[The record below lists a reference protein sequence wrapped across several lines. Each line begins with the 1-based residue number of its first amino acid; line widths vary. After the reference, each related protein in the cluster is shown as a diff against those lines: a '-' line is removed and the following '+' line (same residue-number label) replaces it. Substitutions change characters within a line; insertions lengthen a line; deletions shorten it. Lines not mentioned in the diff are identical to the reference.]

1 MRLVMLDRDGVITVN
16 RERGIKT
23 PAEIELIDGAGPAIA
38 RLNRAGVKVAVCTN
52 QPEVEQGVINRRQL
66 DEIHKALRRKLA
78 EQGAYLDLILC
89 CTADHKSP
97 ARKPGPAM
105 LVDAL
110 RCFGAKPAATP
121 FVGDQLTDLEAAARA
136 KCPRVLVKTGLGKQT
151 ASEGLPNTVLPAEI
165 CEDIGDFVDRYLTCL
180 RPGAGW

>member
-16 RERGIKT
+16 RKGGIKT
-23 PAEIELIDGAGPAIA
+23 PAEIQLLEGAAAAIA
-38 RLNRAGVKVAVCTN
+38 RLNRAQVKVAVCTN
-52 QPEVEQGVINRRQL
+52 QPEVEEGVITHRQL
-66 DEIHKALRRKLA
+66 DEIHKVMRHKLFD
-78 EQGAYLDLILC
+78 QGARLDLILC

-110 RCFGAKPAATP
+110 QWFGAKSATTP

-136 KCPRVLVKTGLGKQT
+136 KCRRILVKTGLGRKT
-151 ASEGLPNTVLPAEI
+151 VEEGLPNTVLPAEI
-165 CEDIGDFVDRYLTCL
+165 CEDLSEFVDRYLSG
-180 RPGAGW
+180 P